1 MGESLYCAASRTA
14 AGHLSF
20 DQHSSALTISRAAAL
35 SVSTRIA
42 TQLARRGSWGGMAG
56 LWRRAG
62 GQRFADRLGL
72 PVGPAPDGLHS

>member
-35 SVSTRIA
+35 SVSTKIA
-42 TQLARRGSWGGMAG
+42 TQLARATRQLGWDGRTLAPG
-56 LWRRAG
+56 RRA
-62 GQRFADRLGL
+62 AIC
-72 PVGPAPDGLHS
+72 